1 MRRYPIF
8 DSLLI
13 SMISA
18 GEESGNLPGVLDKI
32 AEVYERQ
39 TESQVKLFTTLIEP
53 AMTVIIAIVVGVVV
67 ISVVVPMFQQY
78 SLML

>member
-1 MRRYPIF
+1 MRRYPIV

-39 TESQVKLFTTLIEP
+39 TESQVKLFYH
-53 AMTVIIAIVVGVVV
+53 
-67 ISVVVPMFQQY
+67 FN
-78 SLML
+78 